1 MNLWQRLMKRIR
13 RLVAR
18 IRSVVAAAS
27 SSARAAG
34 IRVQR
39 TVGAATQ
46 RHRERAGED
55 TTYAR
60 TIATALSELV
70 ATMVPRPSLAT
81 TIAVALAGILG
92 HPHQAN
98 EQYRSRARDPYRDYG
113 TGSPA
118 VPPAVP
124 GSLWDRLQ

>member
-1 MNLWQRLMKRIR
+1 MNLWHRLMQRIR
-13 RLVAR
+13 RLIASIRLAVAGACSS
-18 IRSVVAAAS
+18 IRGTGV
-27 SSARAAG
+27 
-34 IRVQR
+34 RVQK
-39 TVGAATQ
+39 TVGAATR
-46 RHRERAGED
+46 RHRERADED
-55 TTYAR
+55 TAYAR
-60 TIATALSELV
+60 TIATAVSELV

-92 HPHQAN
+92 HPHQAH
-98 EQYRSRARDPYRDYG
+98 EQYRTRARDPYREYG